1 MSLLGRE
8 REQLLEL
15 IAPPAITVPARLK
28 NGRMVRLAR
37 RACQGCAGRGRVPE
51 LVERPCYCQPGGLHC
66 DRCDGSGFLVI
77 EELQECEDCWGEGW
91 FLTEV
96 GEVP

>member
-1 MSLLGRE
+1 MSLLCQD

-28 NGRMVRLAR
+28 DGRMVQLAR
-37 RACQGCAGRGRVPE
+37 TACQSCGARGRVPE
-51 LVERPCYCQPGGLHC
+51 LVERPCYCQPRCPQCG
-66 DRCDGSGFLVI
+66 RCDGSGFVVT

-96 GEVP
+96 EGLR